1 MHRQDSLVP
10 GSDNAFAPL
19 FARLEAFQ
27 SYPNYQLERRA
38 DAFLAYFLIPIL
50 RASSDA
56 FSGIDL
62 SDLEVIPEFPLD
74 QNGNAKADYLIM
86 FPRAGRAIL
95 LEFKTDIGS
104 LDRNQIER
112 YESFVE
118 HGPERGWEVLRE
130 TALAACT
137 DAKGH
142 RKDKYDKLRGR
153 LAKQPER
160 GVALTLCLLG
170 PTGLR
175 YLVELW
181 SGNWTFIPLSAV
193 KIDHKTMTKPLASLG
208 EAFVQHLRSID
219 VDGVFADEIIDRVQK
234 RDAKVSNPR
243 LGKLV
248 SVVMSEFSPG
258 HKMLES
264 VPCPSGKKGAP
275 STCAFYELPRAD
287 VDIGSIVKIVERR
300 L

>member
-1 MHRQDSLVP
+1 MPS
-10 GSDNAFAPL
+10 SDNPFAPL
-19 FARLEAFQ
+19 FARLEAFRC
-27 SYPNYQLERRA
+27 YPNYQLERRA

-62 SDLEVIPEFPLD
+62 SDLEVIPECPLD
-74 QNGNAKADYLIM
+74 RSGNASGDYLIM

-104 LDRNQIER
+104 LDPKQIKR

-137 DAKGH
+137 NAKGH
-142 RKDKYDKLRGR
+142 PKDKYDKLRGR
-153 LAKQPER
+153 LAEQPER
-160 GVALTLCLLG
+160 GLALTLCLLG

-175 YLVELW
+175 YFVESW

-193 KIDHKTMTKPLASLG
+193 KIDRKTVTEPLASLG

-219 VDGVFADEIIDRVQK
+219 VDGVYAEEIFEGVRK
-234 RDAKVSNPR
+234 RGAKVSNSH

-248 SVVMSEFSPG
+248 SAVIRELGPG
-258 HKMLES
+258 HKLLES
-264 VPCPSGKKGAP
+264 VPCLSGKKGAP

-287 VDIGSIVKIVERR
+287 VDIGSIVEMVERR